1 MGRIWVWLSALA
13 LAVVAAFAINYGIR
27 ALAPPPAAVQS
38 GEALI
43 GGPFAL
49 IDQYGNRRT
58 DADFRGQYMLIFF
71 GYTNCPDVCPVAL
84 QNMTL
89 ALDELGADGEAITPI
104 FITVDP
110 HRDTVALLRDYTA
123 NFHPRL
129 IALTGASDRVAD
141 ALRAYRVYRA
151 DAHPGAAEPP
161 HADAHP
167 GAAEP
172 PHADAGAAD
181 PSDDEDYL
189 VDHTSILY
197 LMGPDGA
204 YVTHFSHVTPP
215 ADMAAILRAELAA
228 RR

>member
-13 LAVVAAFAINYGIR
+13 LAVIAAFAINYGIR
-27 ALAPPPAAVQS
+27 ALAPPPPAEVQS

-43 GGPFAL
+43 GGPFTL
-49 IDQYGNRRT
+49 IDQYGNQRT
-58 DADFRGQYMLIFF
+58 DADFRGQYMLVFF
-71 GYTNCPDVCPVAL
+71 GYTNCPDICPVGL

-89 ALDELGADGEAITPI
+89 ALDELGADGEAIAPI

-110 HRDTVALLRDYTA
+110 HRDTVEIMRDYAA

-129 IALTGASDRVAD
+129 IALTGASDRVAE
-141 ALRAYRVYRA
+141 ALRAYRVYSA
-151 DAHPGAAEPP
+151 DAHSSAAEPP
-161 HADAHP
+161 HADAV
-167 GAAEP
+167 
-172 PHADAGAAD
+172 AAD
-181 PSDDEDYL
+181 PSDNEDYL
-189 VDHTSILY
+189 VDHTSIFY